1 MSFAKPTHPSANRT
15 KNDFARNE
23 PFPLP
28 TKTRKISKKPYKILD
43 APNLQDDFYLNLLDW
58 SDKNQIAVALD
69 SSLYLWSG
77 CSSEITRL
85 YETSQIND
93 YICSVS
99 FCDDNRIAIGNS
111 SGQIKVFDIAK
122 RKKLANFEG
131 HYGRV
136 GSLDW
141 ANGLLASGSRDGAV
155 ASWDLRSGM
164 INRYKAH
171 TQEICGLKW
180 SPEGSYIASGGN
192 DNKLVVYSQKAG
204 AELAKFHDHKAAVKA
219 IGWCPNNPSTLA
231 SGGGT
236 ADRHIRFFSTNT
248 LAQSYSIDTGTFYLY
263 TGSQI
268 CNLVFSK
275 ISNEMITTHGYSLNQ
290 INLWSSSSNWEEKS
304 VSKVATLTGHTYRV
318 LYLAMSPNG

>member
-1 MSFAKPTHPSANRT
+1 
-15 KNDFARNE
+15 
-23 PFPLP
+23 
-28 TKTRKISKKPYKILD
+28 
-43 APNLQDDFYLNLLDW
+43 LQDDFYLNLLDW

-85 YETSQIND
+85 YETSQLND

-155 ASWDLRSGM
+155 ASWDLRSGL

-180 SPEGSYIASGGN
+180 SPDGNYIASGGN
-192 DNKLVVYSQKAG
+192 DNKLVVYSQKG
-204 AELAKFHDHKAAVKA
+204 NSELVKFHEHKAAVKA
-219 IGWCPNNPSTLA
+219 IGWCPNNPGTLA

-236 ADRHIRFFSTNT
+236 ADRHIRFFSTHS
-248 LAQSYSIDTGTFYLY
+248 LAQNFSIDTGN
-263 TGSQI
+263 S
-268 CNLVFSK
+268 
-275 ISNEMITTHGYSLNQ
+275 SLTQ
-290 INLWSSSSNWEEKS
+290 VPKYATWSFPKFP
-304 VSKVATLTGHTYRV
+304 TR
-318 LYLAMSPNG
+318 